1 MKTISIKKY
10 SKPKVTL
17 FEVFIEDN
25 LCAGSALVS
34 PHNPSDVITEW
45 ETDLDDNRSFT
56 WE

>member
-1 MKTISIKKY
+1 MKTISNKKY